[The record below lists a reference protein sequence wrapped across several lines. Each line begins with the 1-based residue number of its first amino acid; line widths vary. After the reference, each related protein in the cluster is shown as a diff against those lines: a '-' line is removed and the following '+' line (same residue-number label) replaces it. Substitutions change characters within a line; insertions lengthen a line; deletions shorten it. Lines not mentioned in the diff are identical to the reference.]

1 MNRKYFKFLLRD
13 HLIAVLFFGVLFIGI
28 SLTPFINNNNK
39 ADSLSLS
46 LTISFILALL
56 LTYALPILL
65 LAFIHRKRSVDLY
78 LSLPIKRSEQIKTI
92 LMFAFCVTSVFYLG
106 AGLMQIILSGAI
118 LLWNVLRI
126 LLLGLLSIAIMLI
139 FNSLL
144 YLIGNNLFDSIVIAG
159 AYTVLPFLL
168 LLSLNAFSSELLAGY
183 IGGFDLLEDLYILLS
198 PAAMLGYNILR
209 LADNLKSADVHIRML
224 YLILPVIIA
233 GLSAFGLKKEFV
245 ERRSE
250 RAEQLSDG
258 IFAYPAIINA
268 YAFLILLMFAAE
280 VVSDSFK
287 DMIVFYLLLLFIYVV
302 AMFIYRREIK
312 FKLRSVMGYI
322 ISTVISLA
330 LAFAAW
336 NTHFFTLADKYE
348 VGTSNYLSY
357 RYSIVAD
364 PDDLGRVYEDDKM
377 PIEVNSNAYIYLDA
391 QIPVKDLE
399 QYEEQIG
406 IMNRH
411 IDEAIDRYYQKKE
424 ETNHYTASIDLSNHA
439 EPGNFKRDDTNY
451 FYRSVQPLSE
461 EELLKMAEKF
471 DITVEIYANEEWKT
485 FPLEDYI
492 KERGND

>member
-1 MNRKYFKFLLRD
+1 MNRKYFKFLLKD
-13 HLIAVLFFGVLFIGI
+13 HKIAVLFFGVLFIGI
-28 SLTPFINNNNK
+28 SLTPFIDTYNK
-39 ADSLSLS
+39 ADSLSTS
-46 LTISFILALL
+46 MTISFILALL

-92 LMFAFCVTSVFYLG
+92 LLFAFCVTAVFYLG
-106 AGLMQIILSGAI
+106 AGLLQIILSGAVC
-118 LLWNVLRI
+118 LGNVLKI
-126 LLLGLLSIAIMLI
+126 LLLGLVSIAVMLI

-159 AYTVLPFLL
+159 AYTILPFQL
-168 LLSLNAFSSELLAGY
+168 LLSLNSFSSELLAGY
-183 IGGFDLLEDLYILLS
+183 TGGFDLLEDLYILLS
-198 PAAMLGYNILR
+198 PASMLGYNILR
-209 LADNLKSADVHIRML
+209 LTENIKSADVHIRML

-233 GLSAFGLKKEFV
+233 GLSVYGLKKEFV
-245 ERRSE
+245 ERKSE

-268 YAFLILLMFAAE
+268 YAFLILLMFAAA
-280 VVSDSFK
+280 VVAEGFK
-287 DMIVFYLLLLFIYVV
+287 NMIVFYLLLLFVYVV

-312 FKLRSVMGYI
+312 FKPRSVMGYI
-322 ISTVISLA
+322 ISTVITLA

-336 NTHFFTLADKYE
+336 NTHFFTIADKYE
-348 VGTSNYLSY
+348 VGTSNYLTY
-357 RYSIVAD
+357 GYSIVAE
-364 PDDLGRVYEDDKM
+364 PDDLGKVFDDEKL
-377 PIEVNSNAYIYLDA
+377 PIEVNSGAYIYLQA
-391 QIPVKDLE
+391 QMPTRDLG
-399 QYEEQIG
+399 QYEEQIS

-424 ETNHYTASIDLSNHA
+424 EINYRTASIDLSNRA
-439 EPGNFKRDDTNY
+439 ELGRGSRDDTNY
-451 FYRSVQPLSE
+451 FYRNVQPLSE